1 MEAVCYG
8 NKKIT
13 FEIKRGN
20 RKKTAAI
27 HVTPAAT
34 VVISVPRD
42 LEEERV
48 CEIIE
53 KKARWIIEK
62 KEFMNSRSHFNVIKE
77 FVSGESFLYLGKQ
90 FRLKVTKSSSRENS
104 CRLVA
109 GRFQVQIEEDLDAE
123 SHKEAVKKALVE
135 WYKKH
140 AEEKIL
146 ERLPLIARKAGIK
159 PKAVEIKN
167 QHKRWG
173 SCSRSGV
180 VRFNWKVVMTPISV
194 IDYVIAHELCHL
206 IYGNH
211 SAQFWEKVKTIYP
224 EYKTKK
230 DWLKKHI
237 EVSGLDM

>member
-1 MEAVCYG
+1 METVCYG

-27 HVTPAAT
+27 HVTPAAA
-34 VVISVPRD
+34 VVIFVPRD
-42 LEEERV
+42 LEEERI

-53 KKARWIIEK
+53 KKARWILEK
-62 KEFMNSRSHFNVIKE
+62 KESMSSRGHFNVTKE

-90 FRLKVTKSSSRENS
+90 YRLKVTKSSSAIKNA
-104 CRLVA
+104 CKLVA
-109 GRFQVQIEEDLDAE
+109 GRLQVQIGEALDAE
-123 SHKEAVKKALVE
+123 LHKEAVKKALME
-135 WYKKH
+135 WYRKH

-146 ERLPLIARKAGIK
+146 ECLPHIARQAEIK

-180 VRFNWKVVMTPISV
+180 VRFNWKVVMAPVSV
-194 IDYVIAHELCHL
+194 INYVIAHELCHL
-206 IYGNH
+206 IQGNH
-211 SAQFWEKVKTIYP
+211 SPQFWQKVQTICP
-224 EYKTKK
+224 EYNLKRR
-230 DWLKKHI
+230 WLRNYADI
-237 EVSGLDM
+237 TGLF

>member
-1 MEAVCYG
+1 METVCYG

-27 HVTPAAT
+27 HVTPTAT

-53 KKARWIIEK
+53 KKARWILEK
-62 KEFMNSRSHFNVIKE
+62 KESMNSRSHFNLIKE
-77 FVSGESFLYLGKQ
+77 FMSGESFLYLGKQ
-90 FRLKVTKSSSRENS
+90 YRLKVTKSSARENA

-109 GRFQVQIEEDLDAE
+109 GRLQVQIGEDLDAG
-123 SHKEAVKKALVE
+123 SHKEAVKNALVK
-135 WYKKH
+135 WYRKH

-146 ERLPLIARKAGIK
+146 ERLPCVARKAGIK

-167 QHKRWG
+167 QYKRWG

-206 IYGNH
+206 IHGNH
-211 SAQFWEKVKTIYP
+211 SPQFWQKVQTICP
-224 EYKTKK
+224 EYNLKRR
-230 DWLKKHI
+230 WLRDYADI
-237 EVSGLDM
+237 TGFL

>member
-1 MEAVCYG
+1 MGTVCYG

-42 LEEERV
+42 LEKERV

-53 KKARWIIEK
+53 KRARWILEK
-62 KEFMNSRSHFNVIKE
+62 KNFMSLRGHFNVTKE

-90 FRLKVTKSSSRENS
+90 YRLKVTKSSAKESA

-109 GRFQVQIEEDLDAE
+109 GRLQVQIGEDLDAE
-123 SHKEAVKKALVE
+123 LHTEAVKKALME
-135 WYKKH
+135 WYRKH

-146 ERLPLIARKAGIK
+146 ERLPHITRKAGIK
-159 PKAVEIKN
+159 PKAVEIKSQN
-167 QHKRWG
+167 KRWG

-211 SAQFWEKVKTIYP
+211 SAQFWMKLQTIYP

-230 DWLKKHI
+230 DWLKEHSCTI
-237 EVSGLDM
+237 ENF

>member
-1 MEAVCYG
+1 MGTVCYG
-8 NKKIT
+8 TKEIT
-13 FEIKRGN
+13 FEIKRGK

-27 HVTPAAT
+27 HVTPAAN

-53 KKARWIIEK
+53 KKARWILEK
-62 KEFMNSRSHFNVIKE
+62 KESMNSRSHFNVTKE

-90 FRLKVTKSSSRENS
+90 YRLKVTKSSAREKA

-109 GRFQVQIEEDLDAE
+109 GRLQVQIGEDLDAE
-123 SHKEAVKKALVE
+123 LHKEAVKKALVE
-135 WYKKH
+135 WYRKH

-146 ERLPLIARKAGIK
+146 ERLPHIARKAGIK

-206 IYGNH
+206 IQENH
-211 SAQFWEKVKTIYP
+211 SPQFWQKVQTICPDYNL
-224 EYKTKK
+224 KRR
-230 DWLKKHI
+230 WLRDYADI
-237 EVSGLDM
+237 IGFL

>member
-1 MEAVCYG
+1 MEVVCYG

-20 RKKTAAI
+20 RKKTVAI

-34 VVISVPRD
+34 VVVSVPRD

-48 CEIIE
+48 CKIIE
-53 KKARWIIEK
+53 KKARWILEK
-62 KEFMNSRSHFNVIKE
+62 KKFMSSRGHFNMTKE

-90 FRLKVTKSSSRENS
+90 YRLKVTKSSAAIKNS

-109 GRFQVQIEEDLDAE
+109 GRLQVQIGEDFDAE
-123 SHKEAVKKALVE
+123 SHKEAVKNALVE

-146 ERLPLIARKAGIK
+146 ERLPYIVRKVRIK

-167 QHKRWG
+167 QNKRWG

-180 VRFNWKVVMTPISV
+180 VRFNWKVVMAPISV
-194 IDYVIAHELCHL
+194 MDYVIAHELCHL
-206 IYGNH
+206 IHGNH
-211 SAQFWEKVKTIYP
+211 SPQFWQKVQTICP
-224 EYKTKK
+224 EYNLKRR
-230 DWLKKHI
+230 WLRDYAGI
-237 EVSGLDM
+237 TGFL